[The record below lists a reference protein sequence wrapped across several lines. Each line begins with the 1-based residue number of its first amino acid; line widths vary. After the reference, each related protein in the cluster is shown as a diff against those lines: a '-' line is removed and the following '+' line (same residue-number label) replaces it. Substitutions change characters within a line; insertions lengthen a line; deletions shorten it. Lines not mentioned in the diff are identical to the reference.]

1 MQLIVAALWA
11 ISHFSLKV
19 GTENARDVVIEAS
32 RLCSPVLSVGRV
44 MSQDL
49 SFRGQNLKKGDR
61 VMFYTGLA
69 NFDPEVFDEPFR
81 FIPGRK
87 EKPLSFGTGMHM
99 CIGMGIALNFASSF
113 IADTSARCSIRNVSI
128 TGLAEGVSALGAS
141 RFSIGMNCHELDE
154 S

>member
-1 MQLIVAALWA
+1 M
-11 ISHFSLKV
+11 
-19 GTENARDVVIEAS
+19 EAS
-32 RLCSPVLSVGRV
+32 RLYSPVLSVGRV
-44 MSQDL
+44 ISHDL
-49 SFRGQNLKKGDR
+49 IFRGQSLKMGDR

-87 EKPLSFGTGMHM
+87 NKPLSFGTGMHM

-113 IADTSARCSIRNVSI
+113 IANNTSVRSSIRNVSI

-141 RFSIGMNCHELDE
+141 HFSMGMNSHELDE
-154 S
+154 G